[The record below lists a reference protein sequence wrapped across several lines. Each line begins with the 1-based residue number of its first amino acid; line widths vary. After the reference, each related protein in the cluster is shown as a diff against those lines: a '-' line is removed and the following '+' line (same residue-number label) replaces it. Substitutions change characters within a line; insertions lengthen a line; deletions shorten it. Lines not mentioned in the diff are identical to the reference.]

1 MRREHRRELRHDK
14 FVDEIGSLSTKAREN
29 QRFLLAVTVVIVAAV
44 LLGYGIYFY
53 RGTREKKAQ
62 QVLAVAVETIDSP
75 LLPAAGGQTVPGAKY
90 KTEAERSAAAEKQFK
105 DLQTKYSGTNA
116 ADVASLYLA
125 RFDAGRG
132 DVKGARSL
140 IEQFIRE
147 HPKHVLVGPARYS
160 LYQLRIEN
168 GEAAQVASEVQSEI
182 NKSDPVLPADTLLV
196 LLAHAYEAQG
206 NAEKSKEAF
215 RRITTEFPDSPYAV
229 EAQRRIGPA

>member
-1 MRREHRRELRHDK
+1 RPLSTMRREHRRELRHDK

-116 ADVASLYLA
+116 ADVA
-125 RFDAGRG
+125 
-132 DVKGARSL
+132 
-140 IEQFIRE
+140 
-147 HPKHVLVGPARYS
+147 
-160 LYQLRIEN
+160 
-168 GEAAQVASEVQSEI
+168 
-182 NKSDPVLPADTLLV
+182 
-196 LLAHAYEAQG
+196 
-206 NAEKSKEAF
+206 
-215 RRITTEFPDSPYAV
+215 
-229 EAQRRIGPA
+229 